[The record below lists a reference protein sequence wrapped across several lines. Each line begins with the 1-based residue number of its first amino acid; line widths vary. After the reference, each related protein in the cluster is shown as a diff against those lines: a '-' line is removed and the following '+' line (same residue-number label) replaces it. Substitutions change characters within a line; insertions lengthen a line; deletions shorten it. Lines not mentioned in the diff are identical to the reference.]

1 MASRGG
7 GDEHEASRRLKS
19 ELFIQMDGMAASLH
33 TGVGRVDQCD
43 AIGNRY
49 STWAQALAPGH
60 RRKHRPP
67 GKWVV
72 LTTRASCAWAGGMV
86 MVLATTN
93 CPWDLDEALRS
104 VSLFAPPKQRR
115 GRLLA
120 ARSAFGVLA
129 ATVGL

>member
-1 MASRGG
+1 MLLETVTPPGPK
-7 GDEHEASRRLKS
+7 RLR
-19 ELFIQMDGMAASLH
+19 QD
-33 TGVGRVDQCD
+33 TD
-43 AIGNRY
+43 ANTDLR
-49 STWAQALAPGH
+49 PG
-60 RRKHRPP
+60 

>member
-1 MASRGG
+1 
-7 GDEHEASRRLKS
+7 
-19 ELFIQMDGMAASLH
+19 
-33 TGVGRVDQCD
+33 
-43 AIGNRY
+43 
-49 STWAQALAPGH
+49 
-60 RRKHRPP
+60 
-67 GKWVV
+67 
-72 LTTRASCAWAGGMV
+72 